1 MDWVKQNYERALLG
15 VAAIALLAC
24 SVLVIL
30 KAQSFPTLFEGRN
43 STKPKDN
50 TIKPYPVEALTAA
63 SERVASTPK
72 WRDHDASLF
81 VSLPYVLKEVE
92 DTQGNTSWTP
102 INPMESPEPLH
113 PPIKN
118 SWLIKYNLPWWD
130 RDVKEQDPDEDRFSN
145 IDEYNAGTDPKDK
158 TSVPPY
164 YTKLLL
170 KKFISVPFRLKFTG
184 TPDDGQT
191 FSINPLDGNR
201 RTQMLPIGEIIA
213 GTPYKI
219 ISYTSK
225 METVNEIE
233 RDISELTVENTET
246 GKKVVLIRGK
256 EANDPTSFAE
266 FEYRYDNSVFKVK
279 KDDEF
284 ALTPETGHKY
294 KLIDINAAEALIQD
308 QKSKEQHK
316 IPSIP

>member
-1 MDWVKQNYERALLG
+1 MDWVKQNYERAILG
-15 VAAIALLAC
+15 VAAAVLLAC

-30 KAQSFPTLFEGRN
+30 KVQSFPTTFEGRN
-43 STKPKDN
+43 SSKPKDN

-63 SERVASTPK
+63 SGRVAATPIWK
-72 WRDHDASLF
+72 GHDASLF
-81 VSLPYVLKEVE
+81 VSLPYVLK
-92 DTQGNTSWTP
+92 DGLP

-113 PPIKN
+113 EPIKN

-164 YTKLLL
+164 WTKLRL
-170 KKFISVPFRLKFTG
+170 KKFISVPFRLKYTG

-191 FSINPLDGNR
+191 HSINPLDGNR

-219 ISYTSK
+219 ISYTPK
-225 METVNEIE
+225 TETVNEID
-233 RDISELTVENTET
+233 RDVSELTVENTET
-246 GKKVVLIRGK
+246 GKRVVLIRGK

-266 FEYRYDNSVFKVK
+266 FEYLYDNSVFKVK
-279 KDDEF
+279 KDDDF
-284 ALTPETGHKY
+284 TLTPETDRPY
-294 KLIDINAAEALIQD
+294 KLIDINATEALIQD

-316 IPSIP
+316 IPPVQ